1 VVDAILA
8 DLILAAWQEICQSV
22 KYNSPPIILAIRYVY
37 VLAQIASFPD
47 SFPALKICVC
57 LTFEPTWGSCGFRG
71 QMCTCDFMWGESLVT
86 RLYFGHL
93 QDVFTFTRWGR
104 TLFCSSNECLKLE
117 NLWIWGITFSH
128 TTLLCRGFHRVC
140 AGKF

>member
-86 RLYFGHL
+86 RLHL
-93 QDVFTFTRWGR
+93 QVPLIFIGGQ
-104 TLFCSSNECLKLE
+104 LKLE